1 MTCQILSNKL
11 KRMWKKAV
19 MWRSAIMTYLQELR
33 KITIL
38 TSCTEYTA
46 ELGATIS
53 PISFILSAK
62 SFLSSVSMMDWIGV
76 PRILTLYFSN
86 TPARCSCTPQFSAV
100 CPPNVSS
107 TPSGLSEIIT
117 FNTQSNIM
125 HYFPCKLLRFG
136 DLKLSLWIFGDLKL
150 SLWIFCMR
158 SMSAFSNVVFQFHR
172 FINM

>member
-1 MTCQILSNKL
+1 MTRQILNNKL
-11 KRMWKKAV
+11 KMMWKKAV
-19 MWRSAIMTYLQELR
+19 IWSAIMTYLQELR
-33 KITIL
+33 KIKRL

-53 PISFILSAK
+53 PISFIFSAK

-117 FNTQSNIM
+117 FKTQSNIM
-125 HYFPCKLLRFG
+125 HYFSSKVLWFA
-136 DLKLSLWIFGDLKL
+136 DLTLSLWKL
-150 SLWIFCMR
+150 CMG
-158 SMSAFSNVVFQFHR
+158 SMPTFSSDALQFHR
-172 FINM
+172 FIKYVTFCH